1 VYRLV
6 LGEVKYDVRG
16 QVAAHLP
23 TADSNPAGAPA
34 GGTTFDTHLWLDA
47 DSAAGR
53 ALAESAQITAADLRA
68 VITGHQVLR
77 RATTRSTV
85 PRLRYEHRAAAG

>member
-1 VYRLV
+1 MSQRIQPSN
-6 LGEVKYDVRG
+6 R
-16 QVAAHLP
+16 AAL
-23 TADSNPAGAPA
+23 SNPA

-53 ALAESAQITAADLRA
+53 ALAESAQITAADLPA

-77 RATTRSTV
+77 RATTEQMAQAPGAWRTGTPEPSPWT
-85 PRLRYEHRAAAG
+85 

>member
-1 VYRLV
+1 MYRLV
-6 LGEVKYDVRG
+6 LGEVKYHVRG
-16 QVAAHLP
+16 EVAAHLR
-23 TADSNPAGAPA
+23 TADSNPA

-53 ALAESAQITAADLRA
+53 ALAESAQITVADLRA

>member
-1 VYRLV
+1 MYRLV

-23 TADSNPAGAPA
+23 TADSNRA

-85 PRLRYEHRAAAG
+85 PRLRYQHRAAAG

>member
-1 VYRLV
+1 MYGLV

-16 QVAAHLP
+16 EVAAHLP
-23 TADSNPAGAPA
+23 TADSNRA

-77 RATTRSTV
+77 RAEAALST
-85 PRLRYEHRAAAG
+85 PSGGGLTAKNW